1 LNYNSLIDKKALIF
15 LPLLTMKSI
24 MVRRLKRYLGF
35 QAAIFSFCFFTFKLH
50 YGLPRIDLATN
61 FEENT
66 IKSIIPLPEYVNLQ
80 VTNESKLIKK
90 VKKLPECILIG
101 AAKSGKKFKRI

>member
-1 LNYNSLIDKKALIF
+1 ML
-15 LPLLTMKSI
+15 
-24 MVRRLKRYLGF
+24 RRFKRYLGF

-50 YGLPRIDLATN
+50 YGLSRINLVTN
-61 FEENT
+61 YEKNT
-66 IKSIIPLPEYVNLQ
+66 TKSIIPLPEYVNLQ

-101 AAKSGKKFKRI
+101 AAKSGKKFKRK